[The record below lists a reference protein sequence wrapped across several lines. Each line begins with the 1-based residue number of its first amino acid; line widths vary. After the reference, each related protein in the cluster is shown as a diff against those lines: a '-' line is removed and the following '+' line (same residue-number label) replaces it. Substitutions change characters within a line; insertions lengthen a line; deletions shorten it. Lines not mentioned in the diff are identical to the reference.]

1 MPEVTQLVNGTA
13 WIRLTSSDDK
23 AKDLFSTLLFLPMS
37 FTNPYLGILRLSH
50 GSATYSWITLGK
62 SLC

>member
-37 FTNPYLGILRLSH
+37 FTNPYLGILKETEAVNEDGPFQWTR
-50 GSATYSWITLGK
+50 
-62 SLC
+62 